1 MSVGAL
7 DSATIS
13 QLKADA
19 ANRPDQNLDEVSRRF
34 EELFVNM
41 LVKSMRQAVVKSD
54 LFNSDAQDTYQQLF
68 DQEIS
73 KEIARSGG
81 LGLSDVIR
89 DQLSRGAS
97 KKNSREYYEISKTVS
112 LSLQPVSS
120 SEPKGIRL
128 VDKDA

>member
-1 MSVGAL
+1 MSIGAL

-19 ANRPDQNLDEVSRRF
+19 ANRPDQKLDEVSRRF

-54 LFNSDAQDTYQQLF
+54 LLNSDAQDTYQQLF

-97 KKNSREYYEISKTVS
+97 KKNSRQYYEIGNTVTIP
-112 LSLQPVSS
+112 LQPDVISK
-120 SEPKGIRL
+120 PKGIRL

>member
-97 KKNSREYYEISKTVS
+97 KKIYVSIMRLVTQSRFRCS
-112 LSLQPVSS
+112 LLIVRN
-120 SEPKGIRL
+120 PKGF
-128 VDKDA
+128 VW

>member
-1 MSVGAL
+1 MSIGSL

-54 LFNSDAQDTYQQLF
+54 LFNSDAKDTYQQLF

-73 KEIARSGG
+73 KEIASSGG
-81 LGLSDVIR
+81 LGLSEVIR

-97 KKNSREYYEISKTVS
+97 KKNSREYYDLRNTAS
-112 LSLQPVSS
+112 LPLRPVNS
-120 SEPKGIRL
+120 SEPKSIGL
-128 VDKDA
+128 VDEDA

>member
-97 KKNSREYYEISKTVS
+97 KKNIREYYEISNTVS
-112 LSLQPVSS
+112 FPLQPVSS

-128 VDKDA
+128 VGGDA

>member
-97 KKNSREYYEISKTVS
+97 KKNIREYYEISNTVS
-112 LSLQPVSS
+112 FPLQPVNN

-128 VDKDA
+128 VGGDA

>member
-97 KKNSREYYEISKTVS
+97 KKNSREYYAISKTAS
-112 LSLQPVSS
+112 LPLQPVSS

>member
-128 VDKDA
+128 VDEDA

>member
-41 LVKSMRQAVVKSD
+41 LVKSMRQAVIKSD

-112 LSLQPVSS
+112 LPLQPVSS

-128 VDKDA
+128 VDEDA

>member
-97 KKNSREYYEISKTVS
+97 KKNSREYYEIGKTAS
-112 LSLQPVSS
+112 LPLQLVSS

>member
-54 LFNSDAQDTYQQLF
+54 LFNSDAKDTYQQLF

-97 KKNSREYYEISKTVS
+97 KKNIREYYEIGNTVS
-112 LSLQPVSS
+112 FPLQPVNS

-128 VDKDA
+128 VGDDA

>member
-97 KKNSREYYEISKTVS
+97 KKNIREYYEIVNTVS
-112 LSLQPVSS
+112 FPLQPVNSLES
-120 SEPKGIRL
+120 KGIRL
-128 VDKDA
+128 VGDDA

>member
-89 DQLSRGAS
+89 AQLSRGTS
-97 KKNSREYYEISKTVS
+97 KKNIREYYEIGNTVS
-112 LSLQPVSS
+112 FPLQPVNS

-128 VDKDA
+128 VGDDA